1 MIGVD
6 VEGDES
12 ELAPVAARSV
22 TAARLCEKL
31 TDILKLIDR
40 FDEARSAAP
49 AGLELVP
56 ARETLQ
62 AARLQCLLS
71 RAEFQA
77 ACHDAGMAAHLA
89 SEELVGTPGLDDSQ
103 ERVELW
109 LYLQMTDALII

>member
-1 MIGVD
+1 MLL
-6 VEGDES
+6 S
-12 ELAPVAARSV
+12 H
-22 TAARLCEKL
+22 
-31 TDILKLIDR
+31 
-40 FDEARSAAP
+40 
-49 AGLELVP
+49 LELVP

-109 LYLQMTDALII
+109 LYLQMTDALIIYTPRGEFERTAAVIENPPTR